1 MKTETVIARIDTQ
14 TKLKIRKAA
23 KEALV
28 TESDVVRQLLVSA
41 FEGNGGESLY
51 TEHPMTS
58 AGLHRKRITLTL
70 PQFIVDLAVERA
82 GSKDLSLI
90 HI

>member
-28 TESDVVRQLLVSA
+28 TS
-41 FEGNGGESLY
+41 
-51 TEHPMTS
+51 PM
-58 AGLHRKRITLTL
+58 
-70 PQFIVDLAVERA
+70 
-82 GSKDLSLI
+82 
-90 HI
+90 